1 MSNSAVTSSQVA
13 DRAMAWRM
21 LAALALAEFLGMT
34 LWFSATAA
42 APALVAE
49 FRLSPSDAAWLTMAV
64 QGGFVGGTLLSA
76 LFNLPDVLNARR
88 LLALGCV
95 AGAIANAALTL
106 ADGPGT
112 AIALRLATG
121 VALAW
126 VYPPGLKIAAGWFE
140 RNRGAAMG
148 VLVGAL
154 TVGSAFP
161 HLLASISVSIPWRTL
176 MIAASGCALAG
187 GVVVLAIVRDGPY
200 LSTTARFDPH
210 AVGRVFTNRRVQLA
224 TLGYLGHMWELYAMW
239 TWIATFAAASL
250 VARGVRAAPGASLTA
265 FVSIASGAIGC
276 AIAGLAADRYG
287 KARVAGWAM
296 IASAVCSAVSGFAFG
311 AAPWALVV
319 LVVIWGVAVIA
330 DSALF
335 SALVAEYSVR
345 DYVGTALTMQTCA
358 GFLLTMFSIRLLP
371 AVAASAGWQ
380 WVFLILVPG
389 PVLGTVA
396 MRALDRTR

>member
-1 MSNSAVTSSQVA
+1 M
-13 DRAMAWRM
+13 
-21 LAALALAEFLGMT
+21 
-34 LWFSATAA
+34 
-42 APALVAE
+42 
-49 FRLSPSDAAWLTMAV
+49 
-64 QGGFVGGTLLSA
+64 
-76 LFNLPDVLNARR
+76 
-88 LLALGCV
+88 
-95 AGAIANAALTL
+95 
-106 ADGPGT
+106 
-112 AIALRLATG
+112 
-121 VALAW
+121 
-126 VYPPGLKIAAGWFE
+126 
-140 RNRGAAMG
+140 
-148 VLVGAL
+148 
-154 TVGSAFP
+154 
-161 HLLASISVSIPWRTL
+161 
-176 MIAASGCALAG
+176 G

-210 AVGRVFTNRRVQLA
+210 AVGHVFTNRRVQLA

-296 IASAVCSAVSGFAFG
+296 IASAVCSALSGFAFG